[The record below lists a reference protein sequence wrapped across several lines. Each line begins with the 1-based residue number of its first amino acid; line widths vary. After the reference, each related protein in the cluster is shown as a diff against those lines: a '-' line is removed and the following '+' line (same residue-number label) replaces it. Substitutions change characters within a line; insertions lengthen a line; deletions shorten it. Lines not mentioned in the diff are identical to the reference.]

1 MENRKSHSA
10 LIYGLIVL
18 VALARVVPHPW
29 NVAPIGALGLFSGA
43 YIPARWAWA
52 LPLIALLL
60 GDVFLGLYHPVVML
74 FVYLGFAGSAVC
86 GRIFLHRRR
95 SASRFGGAI
104 GSAAL
109 LFYLLSNFGM
119 WIVYYPH
126 TWAGL
131 VACYVNALPFLL
143 KSLMGD
149 VLYCALLF
157 GSYEAAVR
165 FGGVRF
171 ARSAARAKAQ
181 Q

>member
-1 MENRKSHSA
+1 MSSIKSNSA

-60 GDVFLGLYHPVVML
+60 GDVLLGLSHPVVML

-86 GRIFLHRRR
+86 GRVFLRRRR

-126 TWAGL
+126 SWAGL
-131 VACYVNALPFLL
+131 IACYVNALPFLL

-165 FGGVRF
+165 FGVG
-171 ARSAARAKAQ
+171 ARVAKQSADS
-181 Q
+181 

>member
-1 MENRKSHSA
+1 MMKLKNNST
-10 LIYGLIVL
+10 LVYGLIIL

-43 YIPARWAWA
+43 YIATRWAWA
-52 LPLIALLL
+52 LPLVALLL
-60 GDVFLGLYHPVVML
+60 GDLFLGLYSPVVML

-86 GRIFLHRRR
+86 GRVFLHRRR

-104 GSAAL
+104 VSAAL

-126 TWAGL
+126 SWEGL
-131 VACYVNALPFLL
+131 IACYVSALPFLL

-149 VLYCALLF
+149 ALYCALLF
-157 GSYEAAVR
+157 GCYEAAGR
-165 FGGVRF
+165 FGRGGLVE
-171 ARSAARAKAQ
+171 A
-181 Q
+181 